1 MFLSPR
7 LTKERTA
14 TEMAETQKNIRTIN
28 IAILGL
34 GTVGGGVYKLI
45 ERQKE
50 SFAKK
55 IGCHLAVKKILVRNI
70 NKTREG
76 VDASLLT
83 DNFDEIIND
92 SDIDM
97 VVELMGG
104 IHPAKE
110 YVLQALAAGKQ
121 VVTAN
126 KDLIAAHGEEV
137 FAAAAKNNLDFK
149 FEAAVAGGIPVIA
162 PLMKSLA
169 VNNIEEIIGI
179 VNGTTN
185 FILTKMA
192 SEGMEFGDALAEAT
206 RLGYAEADPTADI
219 EGYDAARKCAILS
232 TLAFHSWVTDKNVI
246 TEGITR
252 ITAADIHYAKE
263 MGYVIKL
270 LAIAREVDGEIV
282 SSVYPALIPGTHPL
296 ATVNDSFNAVFIRGD
311 AVGDTMFYGR
321 GAGEFPTA
329 SAVMGDIMEVASD
342 ILKDSCGSV
351 GEVCYR
357 KLPIKSQSEI
367 RNRFFLRMQ
376 VEDKPGVMAAIANI
390 FSINNVSMKQLLQK
404 SMGENE
410 AELMIVTEK
419 VKEQNFR
426 NALRLLT
433 EMEIIKGVSNVIR
446 VHGLR

>member
-357 KLPIKSQSEI
+357 KLPLKSQSEI

-419 VKEQNFR
+419 VKEQSFR

>member
-1 MFLSPR
+1 
-7 LTKERTA
+7 
-14 TEMAETQKNIRTIN
+14 MAETQKNIRTIN

>member
-45 ERQKE
+45 ERQNE

-83 DNFDEIIND
+83 DNFDEIIID

-282 SSVYPALIPGTHPL
+282 SSVYPALIP
-296 ATVNDSFNAVFIRGD
+296 
-311 AVGDTMFYGR
+311 
-321 GAGEFPTA
+321 
-329 SAVMGDIMEVASD
+329 
-342 ILKDSCGSV
+342 
-351 GEVCYR
+351 
-357 KLPIKSQSEI
+357 
-367 RNRFFLRMQ
+367 
-376 VEDKPGVMAAIANI
+376 
-390 FSINNVSMKQLLQK
+390 
-404 SMGENE
+404 
-410 AELMIVTEK
+410 
-419 VKEQNFR
+419 
-426 NALRLLT
+426 
-433 EMEIIKGVSNVIR
+433 
-446 VHGLR
+446 

>member
-1 MFLSPR
+1 MV
-7 LTKERTA
+7 E
-14 TEMAETQKNIRTIN
+14 KNIRTIN

-45 ERQKE
+45 ERQQE
-50 SFAKK
+50 NFIKK
-55 IGCHLAVKKILVRNI
+55 IGCQLAVKKILVRNI

-76 VDASLLT
+76 VEASLLT
-83 DNFDEIIND
+83 DNFDDIIND
-92 SDIDM
+92 SEIDV

-104 IHPAKE
+104 IHPARE

-137 FAAAAKNNLDFK
+137 FAAAAKNSLDFK

-169 VNNIEEIIGI
+169 GNNIEEIIGI

-192 SEGMEFGDALAEAT
+192 SEGMEFDDALAEAT

-232 TLAFHSWVTDKNVI
+232 TLAFHSWVTDKDVI

-296 ATVNDSFNAVFIRGD
+296 AAVNDSFNAVFIRGD

-329 SAVMGDIMEVASD
+329 SAVMGDIMEVAGD
-342 ILKDSCGSV
+342 ILKDCCGLV
-351 GEVCYR
+351 GDVCYR
-357 KLPIKSQSEI
+357 TLPLKPQSEI
-367 RNRFFLRMQ
+367 RNRFFIRMH

-404 SMGENE
+404 SIGENE

-419 VKEQNFR
+419 VKEQSFR

-446 VHGLR
+446 VHGLK

>member
-1 MFLSPR
+1 
-7 LTKERTA
+7 
-14 TEMAETQKNIRTIN
+14 MAETQKNIRTIN

-357 KLPIKSQSEI
+357 KLPLKSQSEI

-419 VKEQNFR
+419 VKEQSFR